1 VRGRA
6 NDVQQRLRVASVEA
20 VGDAAELVVN
30 VLAEAANGER
40 QIGQH
45 RSLPSSVAEGNYWPQ
60 A

>member
-1 VRGRA
+1 
-6 NDVQQRLRVASVEA
+6 VQQRLRVASVEA